1 MYFYCTYFDHRYLPK
16 GLALY
21 ESLRQHCQQFRLWVL
36 CLDQPCFD
44 VLTAMKLPNIEPIL
58 MKDFEQDDEAL
69 AKAKL
74 DRTLVEYYFTCTPTL
89 PLYIFKNYPEVD
101 LVTYLDSDIFFF
113 SDPSPIYDELQNH
126 SIGIIE
132 HRFPPKLESLKF
144 NGIFNVGWV
153 SFRKDTA
160 GLECLDWWRDRCNE
174 WCHDYHQDGK
184 FADQKY
190 LDDWPQRFERVA
202 ILQYPG
208 INIAPWNLDTYP
220 ISLQNNQVYVSE
232 RPAIFFHFHGLKEL
246 EDGRFDLNVGFY
258 QVEQINDAVMYAY
271 RTYITTLQSTQ
282 ANVSPYLP
290 EASLTKTARFQKIP
304 ATEQTQIIAQ
314 IPTSTGD
321 ADVESF
327 IDCSPRLEASQVVD
341 IPQTITIDL
350 AQLTQNPSDRQALTH
365 LNQTRRSLAD
375 YLLRHSLDRL
385 QTEWN
390 QDLHKA
396 YRAVWNSG
404 LKNSPPDAAD
414 RAFIEQIATQAS
426 GDPRDSKTFQALLV
440 AILYLYPHQ
449 LNIDPARIIVPNV
462 FVPTYMEFMFESP
475 RLFKTI
481 GEVDRYHEYFAQ
493 WTQFIHQRTQANPSG
508 DVERYLCQTY
518 ANAANL
524 TPTYFSQHDPVTIQ
538 TQRAQIIEQYLNSQT
553 TQLDYEFPP
562 RPANRQKIRFG
573 ILSLNFNPSA
583 ETFTVLPI
591 FEQLD
596 RAKFEIHLFAFQSN
610 NSETER
616 YCRQHADRFTH
627 LIHNHADRLVRM
639 IRGADLDILLIGSNI
654 TARSYPITFVSAHRL
669 ARVQVSGISSSVTT
683 ALHNMDYYIGATLT
697 TPPAT
702 AQRYYTETL
711 VTLEGSGLCFSFP
724 PVTDEATI
732 AFDRTQLGLSDST
745 TVFMSGANFRK
756 INPEL
761 RDTWAKLLAR
771 VPDSIL
777 VIYPFGPNWGLH
789 PNLEMPFF
797 NQMQLALQRHGVDLK
812 RLLLIKTMPSVAD
825 VRSCLSQADV
835 YLDSFPYSGAASAI
849 DPLTVGVPFV
859 SLEGREQ
866 RECQSSSLLHELG
879 LPELVTSNESD
890 YLDLAVKLASDR
902 PLREQFRQRL
912 LRQMSNNPPFLD
924 KLGYAHKIEQLLTQL
939 MSAWRPAASSTTVNL
954 PSSANQAASTLIEEP
969 VQML

>member
-1 MYFYCTYFDHRYLPK
+1 VVVSTGIGGSGETFEDGISGLQFEPGNAQQLAQILASLPK
-16 GLALY
+16 DPDRWQSIAHAGQKHAIQHFDIESCVDALEKQMY
-21 ESLRQHCQQFRLWVL
+21 ELLNRRAN
-36 CLDQPCFD
+36 
-44 VLTAMKLPNIEPIL
+44 LTSQITAQETASHPINLEADTSKTSKDHLP
-58 MKDFEQDDEAL
+58 
-69 AKAKL
+69 
-74 DRTLVEYYFTCTPTL
+74 T
-89 PLYIFKNYPEVD
+89 
-101 LVTYLDSDIFFF
+101 
-113 SDPSPIYDELQNH
+113 
-126 SIGIIE
+126 
-132 HRFPPKLESLKF
+132 
-144 NGIFNVGWV
+144 
-153 SFRKDTA
+153 
-160 GLECLDWWRDRCNE
+160 
-174 WCHDYHQDGK
+174 
-184 FADQKY
+184 
-190 LDDWPQRFERVA
+190 
-202 ILQYPG
+202 
-208 INIAPWNLDTYP
+208 
-220 ISLQNNQVYVSE
+220 
-232 RPAIFFHFHGLKEL
+232 
-246 EDGRFDLNVGFY
+246 
-258 QVEQINDAVMYAY
+258 
-271 RTYITTLQSTQ
+271 
-282 ANVSPYLP
+282 
-290 EASLTKTARFQKIP
+290 
-304 ATEQTQIIAQ
+304 
-314 IPTSTGD
+314 
-321 ADVESF
+321 
-327 IDCSPRLEASQVVD
+327 LEASEVID
-341 IPQTITIDL
+341 IPDRVTTAL
-350 AQLTQNPSDRQALTH
+350 AQLTQNPNDRQALTH

-375 YLLRHSLDRL
+375 YLLRHPLDRL

-396 YRAVWNSG
+396 YRAVWHSG

-426 GDPRDSKTFQALLV
+426 GDPRDSKTFQALLI
-440 AILYLYPHQ
+440 AALYLYPHQ

-616 YCRQHADRFTH
+616 YCRDKADRFTH

-683 ALHNMDYYIGATLT
+683 AMRNMDYYIGATLT

-761 RDTWAKLLAR
+761 RDTWAQLLAR

-866 RECQSSSLLHELG
+866 RERQSSSLLRELG

-939 MSAWRPAASSTTVNL
+939 MSA
-954 PSSANQAASTLIEEP
+954 
-969 VQML
+969 